1 MSFTVP
7 ATWAFFGS
15 SNNGNTVQYTLP
27 GHTAQ
32 SPRLAI
38 FKRVPPVYANSKWS
52 KPSYDVKVVY
62 GVVDADGLPVS
73 PYIQVGTDGIRFP
86 MVGVNV
92 ATLLQEACGV
102 FATLVSETDFAAAV
116 YAQLFPIKASS

>member
-52 KPSYDVKVVY
+52 KPSYDVKVVF
-62 GVVDADGLPVS
+62 GVVDADGLPVN
-73 PYIQVGTDGIRFP
+73 PNIQVGTDGIRFP

-92 ATLLQEACGV
+92 ATLLAECVAA
-102 FATLVSETDFAAAV
+102 FSALVSESGFAEAI
-116 YAQLFPIKASS
+116 YAQQFPTQAAS